1 MFKYRKAFIW
11 QLNNLIFVAF
21 GAIPGSLIRWQID
34 DYSVVNLL
42 GAGLL
47 GFVIG
52 YKLKFRYQ
60 LLVGVGFCGS
70 LTTFSSW
77 ILDSFKLLVNGFF
90 IEAISLII
98 FQLCLGLL
106 VMAIGYWIGF
116 TVKSSSIRKSRFF
129 SIFS

>member
-34 DYSVVNLL
+34 NYSLVNFL
-42 GAGLL
+42 GAGVL

-52 YKLKFRYQ
+52 YKLKFRYK
-60 LLVGVGFCGS
+60 LLIGVGFCGS

-77 ILDSFKLLVNGFF
+77 ILDSFNLLVNGFF
-90 IEAISLII
+90 IQAISLII
-98 FQLCLGLL
+98 
-106 VMAIGYWIGF
+106 I
-116 TVKSSSIRKSRFF
+116 
-129 SIFS
+129 